1 MTHAAIHYPKAHPER
16 RCDWALFLDVDGTLL
31 DIAKGP
37 EEVHVPARAR
47 HALQMALERENGA
60 VALVS
65 GRPIRDLD
73 RLFAPL
79 RLPAAGIHGLER
91 RDARGQMAGPSGLL
105 ATGLPP
111 AARDRIV
118 PLVNANR
125 GLELE
130 DKRCSLAVH
139 FRMAPH
145 LEPQVRRL
153 FGELQ
158 QALGPGFQVLTGKYC
173 LEIQPAAVNQGSAIE
188 AFMREAP
195 FAGRLPVFVGDDD
208 TDEDGFEAVNRLGG
222 LSIRVGHRPG
232 TAAQWRLANVNAVL
246 AWLQLPRMAHAR
258 PSWR

>member
-1 MTHAAIHYPKAHPER
+1 MRHAAVQYPQAHPER
-16 RCDWALFLDVDGTLL
+16 RCEWALFLDVDGTLL
-31 DIAKGP
+31 DIAPGP
-37 EEVHVPARAR
+37 GEVHVTARAR
-47 HALQMALERENGA
+47 HALQIALERENGA
-60 VALVS
+60 VALIS
-65 GRPIRDLD
+65 GRPIGNLD

-91 RDARGQMAGPSGLL
+91 RDARGKLSRPEFATAGLG
-105 ATGLPP
+105 T
-111 AARDRIV
+111 ARERIA
-118 PLVNANR
+118 PFVNATR
-125 GLELE
+125 GLQLE

-145 LEPQVRRL
+145 MEPKVRDL

-158 QALGPGFQVLTGKYC
+158 CLLGPGFQVLNGKYC
-173 LEIQPAAVNQGSAIE
+173 LEIQPVAMTCGAAIA

-208 TDEDGFEAVNRLGG
+208 TDEDGFQTVNELGG

-246 AWLQLPRMAHAR
+246 AWLHLPRMTHVR